1 MQSETAARRRF
12 LLLAVPL
19 VAVLLAVG
27 APRAQAQIGSERYAA
42 IVTNAETGDVLMAAS
57 ADELRHPAS
66 LTKMMTLYMAFEALR
81 DGRLQLGSP
90 IPVSENAAE
99 MPPSRIGLLPGMH
112 LTVEEA
118 VLALVTKSA
127 NDAAAALGEYLGNG
141 SEDRFAQMMT
151 LKARSLGMSRTV
163 FRNASGLPDAEQVS
177 TARDMAL
184 LGRRLMRDFPDRF
197 SYFST
202 PYFRFRGRVAFNHNR
217 LLQEYD
223 GTDGIKTGYVNDS
236 GFNLVASAR
245 REGVRLV
252 AAVFGGRTGRER
264 DRHMMAL
271 LDQGFTQMGVT
282 ARPQAMAAHRPL
294 PQVVPGAQAH
304 GLGAGRVARLN
315 HGPATAALPLPP
327 GRGPALRQAAIKPP
341 RVAGRVEQG
350 DTNRNVLRAPPHRAG
365 HQHVAAP
372 QKPARPGKSAR
383 H

>member
-1 MQSETAARRRF
+1 MQSYTAARRRF
-12 LLLAVPL
+12 LILVALLLAV
-19 VAVLLAVG
+19 A
-27 APRAQAQIGSERYAA
+27 APGAQAQIGSERYAA
-42 IVTNAETGDVLMAAS
+42 IVTNAETGDVLMAANP
-57 ADELRHPAS
+57 DEIRHPAS

-81 DGRLQLGSP
+81 EGRIQLGSS

-127 NDAAAALGEYLGNG
+127 NDAAAALGEFLGNG

-151 LKARSLGMSRTV
+151 LKARSLGMTRTV

-197 SYFST
+197 AYFST

-217 LLQEYD
+217 LLQEYE

-245 REGVRLV
+245 RDGVRLV
-252 AAVFGGRTGRER
+252 AAVFGGRSGRER

-271 LDQGFTQMGVT
+271 LDQGFTQMGVS
-282 ARPQAMAAHRPL
+282 ARPQAVAARRPM
-294 PQVVPGAQAH
+294 PQVVPAAQAH
-304 GLGAGRVARLN
+304 GLGATRVARLN
-315 HGPATAALPLPP
+315 HGPATAALPVPP
-327 GRGPALRQAAIKPP
+327 GRPPAMRLATAKPP
-341 RVAGRVEQG
+341 RAATRMEQG
-350 DTNRNVLRAPPHRAG
+350 DTDRNVLRLPAHRAP
-365 HQHVAAP
+365 HVVRPSAP
-372 QKPARPGKSAR
+372 KPGKAAR
-383 H
+383 R

>member
-1 MQSETAARRRF
+1 MDLETYRSSYY
-12 LLLAVPL
+12 PDKDI
-19 VAVLLAVG
+19 
-27 APRAQAQIGSERYAA
+27 Q
-42 IVTNAETGDVLMAAS
+42 
-57 ADELRHPAS
+57 
-66 LTKMMTLYMAFEALR
+66 
-81 DGRLQLGSP
+81 

-118 VLALVTKSA
+118 ILALVTKSA

-163 FRNASGLPDAEQVS
+163 FRNASGLPDSEQVS

-197 SYFST
+197 AYFSV

-217 LLQEYD
+217 LLQEYE

-252 AAVFGGRTGRER
+252 AAVFGGRSGRER

-271 LDQGFTQMGVT
+271 LDQGFGQMGVNT
-282 ARPQAMAAHRPL
+282 RPQMVAGRRAM

-304 GLGAGRVARLN
+304 ALGAGRVARLN
-315 HGPATAALPLPP
+315 HGPATAALPVPP
-327 GRGPALRQAAIKPP
+327 SRPPALRLATTKPP
-341 RVAGRVEQG
+341 RGAIRVEQG
-350 DTNRNVLRAPPHRAG
+350 DTDRNVLRAPPHRAG
-365 HQHVAAP
+365 HAHLRVQPTPAP
-372 QKPARPGKSAR
+372 KPGKAAR
-383 H
+383 RR